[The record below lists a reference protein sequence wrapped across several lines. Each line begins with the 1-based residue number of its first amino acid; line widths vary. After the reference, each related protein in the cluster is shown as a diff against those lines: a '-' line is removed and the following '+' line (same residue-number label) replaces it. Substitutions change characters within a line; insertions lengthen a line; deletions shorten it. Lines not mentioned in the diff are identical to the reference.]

1 MNEMFNFK
9 LPTIE
14 ALKRVTEPV
23 IEKAVEAAE
32 EWIWVEGYKGTDKNM
47 RCKDYQ
53 YELDKTF
60 IMPDD
65 VKIRECSRG
74 FHLCLKL
81 EDVFTYYDVKD
92 GNRFFKVKALVRKA
106 DLESYGKNE
115 AIVYMGVSIP
125 QIKTKLVSKSIEFI
139 SECSF
144 EEVISSYTWP
154 DDFTDEDKQIAWE
167 FDKFKATEVKRS
179 RKLVECGYS
188 EAFAQY
194 IATSMDRTERAIAL
208 ADVPGLSMDVKA
220 LSIFVDKD

>member
-9 LPTIE
+9 LPTIG

-53 YELDKTF
+53 YELGKTF

-65 VKIRECSRG
+65 AKIKECSRG
-74 FHLCLKL
+74 FHLCLNLK
-81 EDVFTYYDVKD
+81 DVFNYYGVKD
-92 GNRFFKVKALVRKA
+92 GNRFFKVKALVRKV
-106 DLESYGKNE
+106 DFENYGKIEN
-115 AIVYMGVSIP
+115 VSYLGIDLP
-125 QIKTKLVSKSIEFI
+125 QTKIKLVSKSIKFI

-144 EEVISSYTWP
+144 EEVISSNTWP
-154 DDFTDEDKQIAWE
+154 DDFTDEDKKIAWE
-167 FDKFKATEVKRS
+167 FNWIKVKEVKRS

-194 IATSMDRTERAIAL
+194 IAISKDRTERAIAM
-208 ADVPGLSMDVKA
+208 ADIPGLSMDVKV
-220 LSIFVDKD
+220 LSIFIDD